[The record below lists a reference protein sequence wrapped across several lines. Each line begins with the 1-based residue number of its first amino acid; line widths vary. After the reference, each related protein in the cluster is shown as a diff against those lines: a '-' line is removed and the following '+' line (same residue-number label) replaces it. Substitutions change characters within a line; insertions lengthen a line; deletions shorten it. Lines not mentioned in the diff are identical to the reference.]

1 MTITIEQAIATHGA
15 LHVYREIDFEPGC
28 AERMVALG
36 LTAPQTLADVW
47 RAHAAA
53 HAALSAEEMRG
64 ERREVSFHHHF
75 RFFRDRQYRRRK
87 GHRFLRPA
95 VHQRHAWMFMGQA
108 IDGRKKGRGGDCQ
121 ECPYY
126 GRERLS

>member
-64 ERREVSFHHHF
+64 ERRE
-75 RFFRDRQYRRRK
+75 
-87 GHRFLRPA
+87 LRVRVA
-95 VHQRHAWMFMGQA
+95 YMASACKV
-108 IDGRKKGRGGDCQ
+108 GRAPRM
-121 ECPYY
+121 PRNIRYT
-126 GRERLS
+126 R

>member
-64 ERREVSFHHHF
+64 EDGDILDPRLQRG
-75 RFFRDRQYRRRK
+75 RMD
-87 GHRFLRPA
+87 HRAGETVVQILPERA
-95 VHQRHAWMFMGQA
+95 VRT
-108 IDGRKKGRGGDCQ
+108 
-121 ECPYY
+121 
-126 GRERLS
+126 